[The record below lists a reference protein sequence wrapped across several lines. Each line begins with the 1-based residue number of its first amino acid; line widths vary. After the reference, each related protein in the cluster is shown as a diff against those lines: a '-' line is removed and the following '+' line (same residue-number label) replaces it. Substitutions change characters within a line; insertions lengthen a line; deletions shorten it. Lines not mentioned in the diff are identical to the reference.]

1 MQTELENRVHID
13 STVSPIDN
21 IGTSTT
27 IDRTASNYRDIKNKV
42 KKSDS

>member
-21 IGTSTT
+21 IGTVALRSMTT
-27 IDRTASNYRDIKNKV
+27 LS
-42 KKSDS
+42 